1 MSSKDDLVVSARVI
15 IPAKDLSYSAVR
27 SSGPGGQN
35 VNKLATKV
43 ELRFDLESCTALDDT
58 TKTRL
63 RTLAGSR
70 LTQDGQLVLVAQE
83 TRSQSQNLEL
93 AREKLVELVK
103 AALHRPKK
111 RRPTKPT
118 KGSKERRLKAKRAA
132 GDKKRGRGRIT
143 DD

>member
-1 MSSKDDLVVSARVI
+1 MNKHDLQINERLT

-43 ELRFDLESCTALDDT
+43 ELRFDLEACSVLDPT

-63 RTLAGSR
+63 RTIAGSK

-83 TRSQSQNLEL
+83 TRSQAQNLEL
-93 AREKLVELVK
+93 AR
-103 AALHRPKK
+103 
-111 RRPTKPT
+111 T
-118 KGSKERRLKAKRAA
+118 KRAA
-132 GDKKRGRGRIT
+132 GEKKRGRGRFQ

>member
-1 MSSKDDLVVSARVI
+1 MFVVNHRIAIPDDELR
-15 IPAKDLSYSAVR
+15 YTYVR

>member
-1 MSSKDDLVVSARVI
+1 MSLEDLVIRPNLVI
-15 IPAKDLSYSAVR
+15 SGRDLSYAAVR

-43 ELRFDLESCTALDDT
+43 ELCFELDRSTALDES
-58 TKTRL
+58 TKARL
-63 RTLAGSR
+63 RALAGAR
-70 LTQDGQLVLVAQE
+70 FTREGQLLVVVQE
-83 TRSQSQNLEL
+83 TRSQAQNLEL
-93 AREKLVELVK
+93 ARAKLAELIV

-132 GDKKRGRGRIT
+132 GEKKRNRGGRYE
-143 DD
+143 D